1 MEAAGGCFVY
11 PRVGGFASDPA
22 QPGLSYCSA
31 AVLAMAGP
39 FTGQVVWVCVV
50 GHARCGGDR
59 RDPGQRS
66 PVRVQIGKA
75 RQEAAAAIVGDT
87 TGQVAGVGD
96 LAGVRAA
103 TGAGAGLAD
112 ASRITPRS

>member
-1 MEAAGGCFVY
+1 VAVSCTPASEGLHPTPHSLVSASAR
-11 PRVGGFASDPA
+11 PR
-22 QPGLSYCSA
+22 Y
-31 AVLAMAGP
+31 LALAGP

-59 RDPGQRS
+59 RNPGQRS
-66 PVRVQIGKA
+66 PVRVQIGRA

-96 LAGVRAA
+96 LAAVRAA

-112 ASRITPRS
+112 ASRITPRSCR

>member
-1 MEAAGGCFVY
+1 MAVSCTPVSEGLHPTPHSLVSATAR
-11 PRVGGFASDPA
+11 PR
-22 QPGLSYCSA
+22 Y
-31 AVLAMAGP
+31 LAMAGP